1 MNDKLRG
8 ILAILV
14 GVFALYEGWKLY
26 QIRPGHWQT
35 WMELILGP
43 VLIVLG
49 IWRLQRNP
57 KSKLDELLK

>member
-1 MNDKLRG
+1 MTYKMRG

-14 GVFALYEGWKLY
+14 GFIALYEGWKLY
-26 QIRPGHWQT
+26 QIRPNHWQT

-43 VLIVLG
+43 VLIGLG
-49 IWRLQRNP
+49 IWRFRRNP